1 MRIDKWL
8 WAARFF
14 KTRSLAVDDL
24 QRGRI
29 QVNGVQAKPARDLR
43 IGDTV
48 ELRGHGHVRTVAVCG
63 LSERRG
69 PAAEAQRLYQE
80 TADSLRRRAEFEQ
93 SRRLGVEPA
102 LSLSQGRPD
111 KHARRAVER
120 AWGDRWSASIEDGD

>member
-8 WAARFF
+8 WAARFY

-29 QVNGVQAKPARDLR
+29 QVNGVQAKPARELR

-48 ELRGHGHVRTVAVCG
+48 ELRGHGPIRTVAVCG

-69 PAAEAQRLYQE
+69 PAAEAQLLYQE
-80 TADSLRRRAEFEQ
+80 TAESLRRRAEAEQ

-120 AWGDRWSASIEDGD
+120 AWGERWSASLDDGD